1 MDVRTCA
8 MKLGFCPRLW
18 YVDIIDQLCGM
29 LERADRIIIGGCV
42 SSMDGFLRAFGDDG
56 QDLLESGRKGRK
68 QAGWMPT

>member
-29 LERADRIIIGGCV
+29 LERADKVIIGGCV
-42 SSMDGFLRAFGDDG
+42 SSMDDTTKTNVFLHTSHPKNA
-56 QDLLESGRKGRK
+56 
-68 QAGWMPT
+68 